1 MTFAR
6 SLFVTCAL
14 LAVMTGCNNDDLPPG
29 AQYTSLQGA
38 VVDTA
43 TNLPIVGA
51 QVTVDAILV
60 TTTDKDG
67 KFSFDKIP
75 SGEYDYTIVA
85 NGYATYNGTGSAQPG
100 KTIPPLNLKLTAKPS
115 TNSSGTSS
123 SS

>member
-14 LAVMTGCNNDDLPPG
+14 LVAITGCNNDDLPPG
-29 AQYTSLQGA
+29 AQYTALQG
-38 VVDTA
+38 VVIDNA
-43 TNLPIVGA
+43 TSQPIVGA

-75 SGEYDYTIVA
+75 SGEYDYTIDAV
-85 NGYATYNGTGSAQPG
+85 GYTAYNGTGTAQPG
-100 KTIPPLNLKLTAKPS
+100 KTIPPLSLKLVPKP
-115 TNSSGTSS
+115 TS
-123 SS
+123 